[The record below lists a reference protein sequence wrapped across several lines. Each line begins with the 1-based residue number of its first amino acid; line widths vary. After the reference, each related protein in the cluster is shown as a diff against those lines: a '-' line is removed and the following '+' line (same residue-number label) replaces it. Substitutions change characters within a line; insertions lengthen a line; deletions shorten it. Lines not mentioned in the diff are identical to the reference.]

1 MEPVRRTRGV
11 GDCEGLFR
19 EKEGEPVIVEGPRN
33 RTVIVGSSVTLP
45 CLVEPSSSGGTAG
58 ATSVLWLQDGR
69 SLASQGSS
77 PWRQLD
83 TGALLLHRVDV
94 ADAGAYRCNARNAH
108 GVAYSE
114 TAQLVVHGEEMT
126 TGKAVKFG
134 AGEKK
139 GGSSSRAA
147 EGGLLQASW
156 GC

>member
-1 MEPVRRTRGV
+1 MSGIVRARFG
-11 GDCEGLFR
+11 EG
-19 EKEGEPVIVEGPRN
+19 GEPVIVEGPRN
-33 RTVIVGSSVTLP
+33 RTVVLGSSVMLP
-45 CLVEPSSSGGTAG
+45 CLVEPPPSSSGGTAG

-114 TAQLVVHGEEMT
+114 TAQLVVHGELLVPISY
-126 TGKAVKFG
+126 AAFLRCLWR
-134 AGEKK
+134 
-139 GGSSSRAA
+139 SR
-147 EGGLLQASW
+147 EQER
-156 GC
+156 

>member
-1 MEPVRRTRGV
+1 MRRV
-11 GDCEGLFR
+11 PLCIC
-19 EKEGEPVIVEGPRN
+19 GE
-33 RTVIVGSSVTLP
+33 TLVMG
-45 CLVEPSSSGGTAG
+45 CGRYAGRDMTKGGGTAG

-114 TAQLVVHGEEMT
+114 TAQLVVHGERRDSQQHFVYA
-126 TGKAVKFG
+126 KILR
-134 AGEKK
+134 
-139 GGSSSRAA
+139 SR
-147 EGGLLQASW
+147 ELCGWEFRRVVWQASITW
-156 GC
+156 SD